1 MPSTDSHI
9 DFSAL
14 RAECSRTVRD
24 IVVDAAGDLARTDR
38 LWALL
43 ARHLPGLTGVR
54 LETDRGEVLAA
65 FPEPRS
71 AGVSFR
77 EEDKSGTRFPIPGHP
92 VSLAVTRSGPFSP
105 IERRVCEEVAATI
118 GTVLELREALARRAR
133 MLEEDFG
140 RLVDATREI
149 TLCRTMDDL
158 YAVIAREGQRLLKE
172 KQHNILS
179 LQQYSP
185 SSEELTLVALSGEG
199 TEARVGLKLTTRLET
214 TRTRYYP
221 RYEDGRIA
229 TGLPP
234 QTALSF
240 TGALL
245 KGGNPFLLITDVSQ
259 LDDGAPYYCL
269 SPRTRSEIAVP
280 IVLAD
285 GRRWGVL
292 NAENP
297 RPNAFSEFFDLPIL
311 QSYARIIAVFIQDFE
326 RRSRVRTVDD
336 LVALP
341 RDLKRAIRL
350 FSQSS
355 ETVLITGETGTGK
368 ELVARALHYGGPR
381 RRHPFVP
388 VNSGAIEPNLMMS
401 ELFGHVGGAFSGA
414 SPRDKSG
421 LFQAADKGTVF
432 LDEIENMS
440 LPVQEAVL
448 RVLDRGE
455 VRKVGGTVVE
465 QVDVRI
471 IAATN
476 VDLRQR
482 IREGTFREDLYY
494 RLQILEVHIP
504 PLRERPEHIRELFEM
519 FVGQFRRPMQEV
531 HIDEALFEVLERY
544 PWPGN
549 VRELRNLVKRMLVF
563 SSDLTVDL
571 LPEPIR
577 RAAASARGSG
587 PVERAPGGMGPGPRD
602 GEADVRDPRAGIRV
616 TFEFPEN
623 AEGVKRQVERRL
635 LEVALARFQGNRYR
649 TARFLGMS
657 PPSVYRKIREYGI
670 EEERRYR

>member
-1 MPSTDSHI
+1 V
-9 DFSAL
+9 L
-14 RAECSRTVRD
+14 
-24 IVVDAAGDLARTDR
+24 VVAHVGPLSDR
-38 LWALL
+38 
-43 ARHLPGLTGVR
+43 
-54 LETDRGEVLAA
+54 
-65 FPEPRS
+65 
-71 AGVSFR
+71 
-77 EEDKSGTRFPIPGHP
+77 
-92 VSLAVTRSGPFSP
+92 
-105 IERRVCEEVAATI
+105 ERRVCEEVAAMI
-118 GTVLELREALARRAR
+118 GVVLELREALGRRAR
-133 MLEEDFG
+133 MLEDDFG
-140 RLVDATREI
+140 GLVEATREI
-149 TLCRTMDDL
+149 TSCQTMEDL
-158 YAVIAREGQRLLKE
+158 YAVIAREGYRLLRE
-172 KQHNILS
+172 KRHNLLS

-185 SSEELTLVALSGEG
+185 SSEELTLVALSGEEG
-199 TEARVGLKLTTRLET
+199 DALIGLKLSTDVEQTRV
-214 TRTRYYP
+214 RYYP
-221 RYEDGRIA
+221 RYDDGRLA
-229 TGLPP
+229 SGLPR

-245 KGGNPFLLITDVSQ
+245 KSRQPYLLVSDVLQ

-269 SPRTRSEIAVP
+269 NSSTRSEVAVP
-280 IVLAD
+280 IVLRD

-341 RDLKRAIRL
+341 RELKRAIRL
-350 FSQSS
+350 FSQSDES
-355 ETVLITGETGTGK
+355 VLITGETGTGK
-368 ELVARALHYGGPR
+368 ELVARALHYGGRR

-414 SPRDKSG
+414 GSRDKEG
-421 LFQAADKGTVF
+421 LFQAADHGTVF

-465 QVDVRI
+465 QVDVRV

-476 VDLRQR
+476 VDLKER
-482 IREGTFREDLYY
+482 IEAGAFRRDLYY
-494 RLQILEVHIP
+494 RLQILELHIP
-504 PLRERPEHIRELFEM
+504 PLRERPEHVRELFEW

-531 HIDEALFEVLERY
+531 RVDEALFEYLERY

-549 VRELRNLVKRMLVF
+549 VRELRNLVKRLLVF

-571 LPEPIR
+571 LPDEFKR
-577 RAAASARGSG
+577 SALNTVGTAGGKG
-587 PVERAPGGMGPGPRD
+587 PVPHSSEDRGTNPAHGFD
-602 GEADVRDPRAGIRV
+602 GIRL
-616 TFEFPEN
+616 TFEFEAD

-635 LEVALARFQGNRYR
+635 LQAALERFGGDRYR
-649 TARFLGMS
+649 TARFLGIS
-657 PPSVYRKIREYGI
+657 PPSVYRKIKEFGI
-670 EEERRYR
+670 TEERRFH